1 MSIPFFFVAIFFVV
15 LHMFL
20 LIINFLRSFCLVSD
34 KLRLSL
40 CTLSLLSVLAYT
52 YYVVTRVVCVCARTI
67 VHNNTMCAVCMCFC
81 STQEMKWIIKIPTN
95 NFFFLNGGQK
105 LFTLHSDISRILF
118 IQIATSQ
125 LIFHLFLFLWYK
137 KNQTHCVYKQFSYST
152 NERCPFVD
160 LTHQLCNPYV
170 VYNLFTTQTNACFEF
185 IRVDLIITQSHW

>member
-20 LIINFLRSFCLVSD
+20 LIINFLRSFFCLVSD

-81 STQEMKWIIKIPTN
+81 STQEMKWIIKIPTD
-95 NFFFLNGGQK
+95 NFFSICAFFFFNGGQK

-125 LIFHLFLFLWYK
+125 LISFIFISMIQK
-137 KNQTHCVYKQFSYST
+137 KSNT
-152 NERCPFVD
+152 
-160 LTHQLCNPYV
+160 LC
-170 VYNLFTTQTNACFEF
+170 
-185 IRVDLIITQSHW
+185 I